1 MKRFD
6 LLLKEDKSELYRV
19 LDVQENNITVI
30 ACLHKSMP
38 VKVLIESLSCFYKVE
53 ESKLFELTGLYTQS
67 KTIKD
72 YSETLLL
79 YVDDL
84 LGEQCSNS
92 TNIAREPYIET
103 SASYKKVKNGISKSE
118 KII

>member
-53 ESKLFELTGLYTQS
+53 ESKLFEFTGLYPENLSNICLINYTES
-67 KTIKD
+67 FPIK
-72 YSETLLL
+72 L
-79 YVDDL
+79 
-84 LGEQCSNS
+84 
-92 TNIAREPYIET
+92 
-103 SASYKKVKNGISKSE
+103 
-118 KII
+118 